1 MRGRWD
7 SSPHWIS
14 GDVLEADKDC
24 TGRKLGSTYWANIWF
39 IYRGLGYWAFR
50 EERQRSEV
58 GVRWEA
64 ELSEGMGWEDGNTDY
79 PHNEADKDSTGMK
92 HVHGMYTLN

>member
-7 SSPHWIS
+7 SSPHWIT

-24 TGRKLGSTYWANIWF
+24 TGRKLGSTYWTKIWAKF
-39 IYRGLGYWAFR
+39 GSYTRVEHTGHLERKGRG
-50 EERQRSEV
+50 QRV

-64 ELSEGMGWEDGNTDY
+64 ELREGMGWEDGNTD
-79 PHNEADKDSTGMK
+79 
-92 HVHGMYTLN
+92 